1 MKTRFFSI
9 VALSL
14 LMMGSTVQSQSI
26 GGYNVYY
33 GSLHNH
39 STVSDGSVSQST
51 AYSTAKAN
59 GLDFFSL
66 ADHAESTTTTE
77 YNTTKTTADSYNQDG
92 VFTAF
97 YGFEWSHSTYG
108 HIAVI
113 NSTDYTSALST
124 TTFDGLL
131 TWLSTRECV
140 AFFNHPGREGVNSFN
155 KFTNTPSTK
164 FVGME
169 LWNKT
174 DGFAEYFYNDG
185 FYTGDGTMGYYQEA
199 NARGWKIGASG
210 AEDNHGS
217 NFGLY
222 TPYKMAILSNNLTRT
237 DLYAA
242 MKARRFYSTSDLN
255 IALSF
260 KLNNLEMG
268 STVTGGAIN
277 MAVLATDGNGEAFTQ
292 VMLYKNGVANQTW
305 TINTTSVNQTYST
318 TANSGDWFFVKV
330 KQADGGEAISSPIW
344 VSGGTSNQVP
354 TCSITSPLNGAT
366 YTAPAS
372 VTINANAA
380 DADGTVSKVEFFQ
393 GATKLGED
401 LTTPYSYAWTSVAAG
416 AYSLT
421 VKATDNLGAV
431 TTSTSVAI
439 TVNAAG
445 GTPVIVSKR
454 IATGMDDVEQG
465 KSGAIYTNSTDIEL
479 VYDGTTYGNQTV
491 GLRFTSL
498 NIPQGAIITKAYIQ
512 FTCDE
517 KKTGVTSVTVKG
529 EAADNSAAF
538 TTATNNVS
546 LRTKTTASAAW
557 NSIPSWNTIG
567 AATTNERTPELKA
580 IVQEI
585 VNRVGFTTTS
595 AMSFIITG
603 TGTRTAEAYEGS
615 TTQAPLLYI
624 EYTAPAAKAPSIS
637 TETEL
642 TTGIDSKVS
651 SESNISFFPN
661 PTTGEINLKLS
672 GEQSKVNIYDLSGK
686 LLFNMQTSNLT
697 EKIDI
702 NKFKNG
708 VYVLEVVQ
716 NNERKAYKLIKE

>member
-1 MKTRFFSI
+1 M
-9 VALSL
+9 
-14 LMMGSTVQSQSI
+14 
-26 GGYNVYY
+26 
-33 GSLHNH
+33 
-39 STVSDGSVSQST
+39 
-51 AYSTAKAN
+51 
-59 GLDFFSL
+59 
-66 ADHAESTTTTE
+66 
-77 YNTTKTTADSYNQDG
+77 
-92 VFTAF
+92 
-97 YGFEWSHSTYG
+97 
-108 HIAVI
+108 
-113 NSTDYTSALST
+113 
-124 TTFDGLL
+124 
-131 TWLSTRECV
+131 
-140 AFFNHPGREGVNSFN
+140 
-155 KFTNTPSTK
+155 
-164 FVGME
+164 
-169 LWNKT
+169 
-174 DGFAEYFYNDG
+174 
-185 FYTGDGTMGYYQEA
+185 
-199 NARGWKIGASG
+199 
-210 AEDNHGS
+210 
-217 NFGLY
+217 
-222 TPYKMAILSNNLTRT
+222 
-237 DLYAA
+237 
-242 MKARRFYSTSDLN
+242 
-255 IALSF
+255 
-260 KLNNLEMG
+260 
-268 STVTGGAIN
+268 
-277 MAVLATDGNGEAFTQ
+277 
-292 VMLYKNGVANQTW
+292 
-305 TINTTSVNQTYST
+305 
-318 TANSGDWFFVKV
+318 
-330 KQADGGEAISSPIW
+330 
-344 VSGGTSNQVP
+344 
-354 TCSITSPLNGAT
+354 
-366 YTAPAS
+366 
-372 VTINANAA
+372 
-380 DADGTVSKVEFFQ
+380 
-393 GATKLGED
+393 GED

-431 TTSTSVAI
+431 TTSTAVAI